1 MLLKI
6 AAIGLGIYMMLVM
19 GVVIALQ
26 QTGVFVLSVQD
37 KTKNRGV
44 FIPVP
49 MLMVNGAL
57 HLLPDSK
64 LDFARDGMDD
74 EKIQWLMAA
83 SEELANCPD
92 ANFLEVHTA
101 REQVLVAKHGSNFLV
116 DVDSPDKR
124 VHLSIP
130 IHATR
135 NAIAQILSK

>member
-6 AAIGLGIYMMLVM
+6 ATIGLAIYMTIVM
-19 GVVIALQ
+19 GVVVVLQ

-37 KTKNRGV
+37 KTKNRNL

-57 HLLPDSK
+57 HLLPEAK
-64 LDFARDGMDD
+64 FHFARDRMDD
-74 EKIQWLMAA
+74 EKLEWLMAA
-83 SEELANCPD
+83 TEELANCPD
-92 ANFLEVHTA
+92 ANFVEVQTA
-101 REQVLVAKHGSNFLV
+101 REQVLVAKRGANFLV
-116 DVDSPDKR
+116 DVNTPDKN

-135 NAIAQILSK
+135 KAIAQIFSE